1 MKTVIV
7 GKGSLND
14 DPSGGRSLPDAVLR
28 FALFG
33 NPVGHSLSPV
43 MHRAAYEAMGLT
55 ASYEAHRVADA
66 GEIIPL
72 MRTLALDGASI
83 TIPHKEG
90 IAVHLDEITADARM
104 IGAVNTIR
112 RQGERFVGDNTDWLG
127 LVRELKEHI
136 PIRGN
141 TVAVLGA
148 GGMARAA
155 VFGILREGGL
165 PVIFNRNPE
174 RGATLARDF
183 HCQVRDLGALAEFR
197 ADVLIN
203 TTPVGM
209 YPQTEASPV
218 AAVLLPRFRL
228 VMDAVYNPRET
239 RLLREAAAAGC
250 TVVDG
255 VGLFVR
261 QGAEQI
267 RIWTGR
273 EAPTAVM
280 RRAVLAALQVR

>member
-1 MKTVIV
+1 MKTGIARIRRH
-7 GKGSLND
+7 SD
-14 DPSGGRSLPDAVLR
+14 ASSERRSLPDDGLR

-33 NPVGHSLSPV
+33 NPVGHSLSPA

-55 ASYEAHRVADA
+55 AVYEAHQVAAA

-72 MRTLALDGASI
+72 MRALGLDGASV

-90 IAVHLDEITADARM
+90 IAVHLDEVTADARM

-112 RQGERFVGDNTDWLG
+112 RQGETFVGDNTDWLG
-127 LVRELKEHI
+127 LVRELKEHV

-155 VFGILREGGL
+155 VFAILREGGL

-174 RGATLARDF
+174 RGATLSRDF
-183 HCQVRDLGALAEFR
+183 HCQVRTLGALAEFR

-218 AAVLLPRFRL
+218 AATLLPRFPL

-255 VGLFVR
+255 VGLLVR
-261 QGAEQI
+261 QGVEQI